1 MSINSVACRN
11 LRLRHRQALQLLV
24 LLSLGFAPWVCAQTA
39 STGALMGVTLD
50 PSGAILRDVTI
61 RLRKTD
67 SSEAISTVSD
77 ENGWFGFLLL
87 ASGAYE
93 LQASK
98 KDFRPLSLP
107 EINVHVTETSRL
119 ELRLQIATRAETTQ
133 VSSAPL
139 MVQPDTSALGRVVNS
154 ETVSRLPLV
163 TRNFT
168 QITGLSTGVT
178 AGVYNAGELGS
189 GGIALSQLGKSNDG
203 IYVHG
208 ARSYDNNWQLDGI
221 SVSDVQGS
229 GSISGG
235 IPIPNPDMVEEF
247 KVQTGLYDAAFGR
260 AAGANVSVVTKGGS
274 NEYHST
280 IFEFWR
286 NDVLNANDFFLNETG
301 QPRPNLKQNQYGFAV
316 GGPIHRDK
324 LFFFGSYQGTSQING
339 VASGQSRIACSVSLI
354 EPPLTNDRSSQAIGQ
369 LFGGMTG
376 AMGGLAVDPDG
387 SNINPVAL
395 ALLNLKLPDGTF
407 LVPTPQTID
416 PTKPLASRGFSTFTQ
431 PCEFEEDQGPANLD
445 YIISQK
451 NQLQARF
458 FISDNNQTVTFPG
471 GAFNPV
477 GNIRGFNS
485 PGDSA
490 FVVFSLAHT
499 YVLNSAM
506 LSEARIGF
514 VHMSAKNAANAPF
527 KWSDVGVSEGAMN
540 KANELPSLNISGS
553 ISMSSVFPRTY
564 MQNSFVLSD
573 VFSWLK
579 GAHSLRFGASLTR
592 LQDNLDFVGTGS
604 YVQFLSWPDFL
615 IGLNASGNGTGIVSN
630 VFQSSDLFGLLNRE
644 FRVLEGSGFVQD
656 DYRIRRSLI
665 LNLGVRYERLGQFGD
680 ALGRNSSFDVRKAD
694 ANPPPTGTL
703 DGYIVA
709 SNYSGALPPGVIRA
723 DNTFGNYGEGQD
735 TVAPRGGFAWQMLP
749 TTRRLVLRGGYGIY
763 FSRPTGQ
770 ASTVS
775 VLAAPFGL
783 SRLSTGLA
791 NANATFQA
799 PFAQPFPTPS
809 SFPLFVPYSPTTSTS
824 VSVLAPNFRPA
835 MIQQFSLNTQGELHQ
850 GWLLE
855 VGYVGAR
862 GTHLQRSR
870 FVNQAL
876 SASPG
881 NPIRRA
887 SSNTLANIGV
897 RVPIPG
903 IRPDALR
910 EMESE
915 GSSWYNGLE
924 MSLTKRLSHGFQFL
938 ASYTFSKTLDTD
950 GSDIDA
956 VSSANARPLGDQN
969 SPRQRWGRASSDRTQ
984 RFVFS
989 GTWSLPSPSAGLRH
1003 VFLGGWDFAT
1013 VVTIQSGSALTISAT
1028 NAKNVFGISTDRA
1041 QLSGTCS
1048 KDHLVTGGPIQS
1060 KLSNYFN
1067 ASCFTTPPVI
1077 GADGIGTAFG
1087 NSSTGI
1093 VDGPGQANIDVAFSK
1108 SVALSWP
1115 DRKSSLQI
1123 RAEFFNALNH
1133 PQFSAPDANFTSPTF
1148 GIISSTAVNAR
1159 VGQVAVRLAF

>member
-1 MSINSVACRN
+1 V
-11 LRLRHRQALQLLV
+11 
-24 LLSLGFAPWVCAQTA
+24 
-39 STGALMGVTLD
+39 D
-50 PSGAILRDVTI
+50 PSGAILRNVNV
-61 RLRKTD
+61 RLTKTD
-67 SSEAISTVSD
+67 GTQEISTISD
-77 ENGWFGFLLL
+77 VNGWFGFVLLPP
-87 ASGAYE
+87 GTYE
-93 LQASK
+93 LRAIK
-98 KDFRPLSLP
+98 GDFKPLSLT
-107 EINVHVTETSRL
+107 EIQVYITETVRL
-119 ELRLQIATRAETTQ
+119 ELHLQLATRAETMQ
-133 VSSAPL
+133 VSSAPF
-139 MVQPDTSALGRVVNS
+139 MVQPDTSALGRVVN
-154 ETVSRLPLV
+154 EQTASRLPLV

-168 QITGLSTGVT
+168 QITGLSPGVV
-178 AGVYNAGELGS
+178 AGVYNAGELGT
-189 GGIALSQLGKSNDG
+189 GAIALSQLGKSNDG

-208 ARSYDNNWQLDGI
+208 ARSYDNNWQLDGM

-235 IPIPNPDMVEEF
+235 IPIPNPDTLQEF

-260 AAGANVSVVTKGGS
+260 GAGANVSVITKGGS
-274 NEYHST
+274 NEYHGT

-286 NDVLNANDFFLNETG
+286 NDVLNANDFFLNRTG
-301 QPRPNLKQNQYGFAV
+301 QTRPNLKQNQYGGAI
-316 GGPIHRDK
+316 GGPVFKNR
-324 LFFFGSYQGTSQING
+324 LFFFASYQATRQVNG
-339 VASGQSRIACSVSLI
+339 VAGGQSRIACTASLI
-354 EPPLTNDRSSQAIGQ
+354 EPPLTNDRSSQALGQ

-376 AMGGLAVDPDG
+376 AMGGMAVNPDG

-395 ALLNLKLPDGTF
+395 ALLNFKLPDGSF
-407 LVPTPQTID
+407 LIPTPQTVDPD

-431 PCEFEEDQGPANLD
+431 PCEFEEHQGLANLD
-445 YIISQK
+445 YVTSQK
-451 NQLQARF
+451 SRLQARF
-458 FISDNNQTVTFPG
+458 FVADNDQSVTFPG

-485 PGDSA
+485 PGNSA

-499 YVLNSAM
+499 YVLNSA
-506 LSEARIGF
+506 LLNEARIGF
-514 VHMSAKNAANAPF
+514 VRTATANSANAPF

-540 KANELPSLNISGS
+540 KANELPSLNILGS
-553 ISMSSVFPRTY
+553 VSMSSVFPRTY
-564 MQNSFVLSD
+564 TQNSFVLGD

-579 GAHSLRFGASLTR
+579 GAHALKFGGSLTR

-615 IGLNASGNGTGIVSN
+615 LGLNGSGNGTGIISN
-630 VFQSSDLFGLLNRE
+630 VFQSSDLFGLLNRD
-644 FRVLEGSGFVQD
+644 FRVLEGSGFLQD
-656 DYRIRRSLI
+656 DYRIRRSLT

-680 ALGRNSSFDVRKAD
+680 VLGRNSSFDVRKAD
-694 ANPPPTGTL
+694 ANPPPIGTL

-709 SNYSGALPPGVIRA
+709 SNFSGVLPPGVIRA

-735 TVAPRGGFAWQMLP
+735 TVAPRGGFAWQLLP
-749 TTRRLVLRGGYGIY
+749 RTSRLVLRGGYGIY

-783 SRLSTGLA
+783 SRVSTGLA

-799 PFAQPFPTPS
+799 PFAEPFPTPS
-809 SFPLFVPYSPTTSTS
+809 SFPLFVPYSPTTRAS

-870 FVNQAL
+870 FLNQAL

-881 NPIRRA
+881 NPIRGV

-924 MSLTKRLSHGFQFL
+924 MSLTKRLSQGFQFL

-969 SPRQRWGRASSDRTQ
+969 SPRQRWGRASSDRTH
-984 RFVFS
+984 RFVIS
-989 GTWSLPSPSAGLRH
+989 GIWNLPSPSAGLQRSL
-1003 VFLGGWDFAT
+1003 LGGWDFAT

-1028 NAKNVFGISTDRA
+1028 NAKNVFGINTDRA

-1048 KDHLVTGGPIQS
+1048 KDHLVKGGSVES
-1060 KLSNYFN
+1060 KLEGYFN
-1067 ASCFTTPPVI
+1067 AECFTGPPII

-1087 NSSTGI
+1087 NSATGM
-1093 VDGPGQANIDVAFSK
+1093 VDGPGQANLDLAFSK
-1108 SVALSWP
+1108 TVVLRWP
-1115 DRKSSLQI
+1115 VENSSLQF
-1123 RAEFFNALNH
+1123 RAEFYNSLNH
-1133 PQFSAPDANFTSPTF
+1133 TQFANPDTNLTSPTF
-1148 GIISSTAVNAR
+1148 GVVSSTAVNAR
-1159 VGQVAVRLAF
+1159 VGQLALRLAF